1 MIVREEV
8 ATDPDLRG
16 EGERTVSPVWRN
28 VWPACGLIVF
38 FAGLTFLVARGNTAV
53 SGEMATEE
61 GGSVPLFGVVSST
74 PVVVR
79 LVRLLPLRLEPEH
92 DLILLHND
100 HDFETMAEVVPEL
113 SLA

>member
-1 MIVREEV
+1 MVSEGV
-8 ATDPDLRG
+8 ATGPDLRG

-28 VWPACGLIVF
+28 VWPACGPIVF
-38 FAGLTFLVARGNTAV
+38 LAGLTFLVATGNTAASV
-53 SGEMATEE
+53 EMATEE
-61 GGSVPLFGVVSST
+61 GSSVLLFGVVSST

-79 LVRLLPLRLEPEH
+79 LVRLLPPRLEPEH

-100 HDFETMAEVVPEL
+100 RDFETMAEVAPEL